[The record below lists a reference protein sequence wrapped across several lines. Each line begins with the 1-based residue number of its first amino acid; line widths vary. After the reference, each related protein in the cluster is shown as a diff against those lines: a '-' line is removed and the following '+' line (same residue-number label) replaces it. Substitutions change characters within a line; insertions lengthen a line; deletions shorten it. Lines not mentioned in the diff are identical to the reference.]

1 MAETAHSAPSPQR
14 PPESQPRRRFLRFTD
29 ADARRLRELSSEIEP
44 YLPEV
49 VEAFYRHLLRFAP
62 LRPLLDEPGRIDRLR
77 GILLTYLREM
87 FAGDYGAAYQEKR
100 RRVGERHLELGLD
113 TRWYLGSFNILMQLL
128 LPHIARIHA
137 GNPQAM
143 LKATTSLT
151 RLMTLDQELALDRYL
166 ELHTRKLDDA
176 NKTLQGYADN
186 LQAMVERRTQELI
199 RSGRFV
205 LIGEL
210 ASGLAH
216 EIGTPLN
223 IISGTAD
230 WLRSELPP
238 DSPHRRE
245 LDTIVRQTERITNL
259 VWQVLR
265 FARPEEAELVPTRLH
280 DILDQAVTFLRHRFE
295 KHRIEVV
302 LEIPD
307 DLPDL
312 RAVPEQ
318 LQQVFLNLLVNAG
331 HALEGQTVR
340 QIRVI
345 ATATG
350 SAVDVRVIDT
360 GSGIPERHL
369 PRLFDPFFTTK
380 PPGTG
385 TGLGLSITQRIVT
398 EHDGSIHVAPMPEG
412 GTCFTVHLPVWGNR

>member
-1 MAETAHSAPSPQR
+1 VADTPNSVPASQP
-14 PPESQPRRRFLRFTD
+14 PPEGRPRRRFLRFTD
-29 ADARRLRELSSEIEP
+29 DDARRLRDLSNEIDP
-44 YLPEV
+44 HLPEV
-49 VEAFYRHLLRFAP
+49 VDEFYSHLLRFEP
-62 LRPLLDEPGRIDRLR
+62 LRLLLEEPGRIDRLR
-77 GILLTYLREM
+77 GILVAYLREM

-100 RRVGERHLELGLD
+100 RRVGERHLECGLD

-137 GNPQAM
+137 ENPRAM
-143 LKATTSLT
+143 LEATTSLS
-151 RLMTLDQELALDRYL
+151 RLMTLDQELALDRYI

-176 NKTLQGYADN
+176 NKVLQEYADN

-245 LDTIVRQTERITNL
+245 LDTIARQTERITNL
-259 VWQVLR
+259 VWQLLR
-265 FARPEEAELVPTRLH
+265 FTRPDEAELVPTRVR
-280 DILDQAVTFLRHRFE
+280 DVLDQAVTFLQHRFE
-295 KHRIEVV
+295 KHRIGVD

-307 DLPDL
+307 DLPDV

-331 HALEGQTVR
+331 HALEGQEVR
-340 QIRVI
+340 RIQV
-345 ATATG
+345 TATPIDDG
-350 SAVDVRVIDT
+350 VDVCVIDT
-360 GSGIPERHL
+360 GRGIPERHV

-380 PPGTG
+380 PPGKG
-385 TGLGLSITQRIVT
+385 TGLGLSITQRILA
-398 EHDGSIHVAPMPEG
+398 EHDGSIRVIPMPEG
-412 GTCFTVHLPVWGNR
+412 GTCFTVHLPAWSDQ